1 MPSEPKRKLAAI
13 MFTDM
18 VGYTSLMQ
26 KDEGKARKLIER
38 HRDLMKPHVDKHGG
52 EIIQYVGDGTF
63 CRFDSAIEAVNAALE
78 IQHVLLLEDDMSLR
92 IGIHVGDVVIKGD
105 EVYGDGVNVAS
116 RLEPLA
122 EAGGICLSGEVY
134 TQIKNHPDIDLVAGG
149 SKELKNVKDPID
161 IYFVGVST
169 VEKRS
174 VSEETQKSEKSIP
187 RKYIYSGAAVIAI
200 LLIVLWNL
208 PFFSSGDRVL
218 EASGEIRSIAVLP
231 LENLSGDPDKE
242 YFSDGMT
249 EALIADIA
257 KIRALRVISRTS
269 IMRYKGT
276 DKSLPEIAKEL
287 NVDAILEGSVLLI
300 GDEVRITAQ
309 LIRAATDELL
319 WAESYIGNIE
329 NVFSLQAKIAKAI
342 ANEIKITLT
351 PEEKNRLESVR
362 KINPEALEAYLKGKF
377 FWNKRTADDISKA
390 LEFYKQAIG
399 KDPTYALAFVG
410 MAESYNL
417 LHEYAG
423 IPSSETYPK
432 AVAAANE
439 ALKLDPK
446 LGEAHISL
454 AYAYHEHYWDWE
466 KAEAEFLKGLELNPN
481 YATGRQWY
489 AEFLAR
495 QGRFEEALVQV
506 RKSRELDPL
515 AMVIHANEGFI
526 EYLSGNRDKG
536 LKLLKSVSQLYP
548 NSYIPNWLLSLIY
561 RGEGNEKE
569 AYKYTMKYI
578 RFGGFPTEF
587 IESVEEG
594 FRDSGLVG
602 MNRAFL
608 ESLISLDDP
617 DPSLMSQ
624 SYGFLGEYEKAID
637 WLEELYDQKDVWIT
651 GIL

>member
-1 MPSEPKRKLAAI
+1 
-13 MFTDM
+13 
-18 VGYTSLMQ
+18 
-26 KDEGKARKLIER
+26 
-38 HRDLMKPHVDKHGG
+38 
-52 EIIQYVGDGTF
+52 
-63 CRFDSAIEAVNAALE
+63 
-78 IQHVLLLEDDMSLR
+78 MSLR

-116 RLEPLA
+116 RIEPLA
-122 EAGGICLSGEVY
+122 KPGGICLSGEVY

-174 VSEETQKSEKSIP
+174 VSEETQKSDLSIP

-208 PFFSSGDRVL
+208 PFFSSGGRVL

-231 LENLSGDPDKE
+231 LENLFGDPDKD

-309 LIRAATDELL
+309 LIRAATDEHL

-329 NVFSLQAKIAKAI
+329 NVLSLQAKIAKAI

-410 MAESYNL
+410 MA
-417 LHEYAG
+417 
-423 IPSSETYPK
+423 
-432 AVAAANE
+432 
-439 ALKLDPK
+439 
-446 LGEAHISL
+446 
-454 AYAYHEHYWDWE
+454 
-466 KAEAEFLKGLELNPN
+466 
-481 YATGRQWY
+481 
-489 AEFLAR
+489 
-495 QGRFEEALVQV
+495 
-506 RKSRELDPL
+506 
-515 AMVIHANEGFI
+515 
-526 EYLSGNRDKG
+526 
-536 LKLLKSVSQLYP
+536 
-548 NSYIPNWLLSLIY
+548 
-561 RGEGNEKE
+561 
-569 AYKYTMKYI
+569 
-578 RFGGFPTEF
+578 
-587 IESVEEG
+587 
-594 FRDSGLVG
+594 
-602 MNRAFL
+602 
-608 ESLISLDDP
+608 
-617 DPSLMSQ
+617 
-624 SYGFLGEYEKAID
+624 
-637 WLEELYDQKDVWIT
+637 
-651 GIL
+651 